1 MDLSTLIIAVLVAAS
16 TSIIG
21 VFLVLRKMSMM
32 TDAISHTVLL
42 GIVLAYL
49 VVGNL
54 NSPLLVI
61 GATVIGVVTVYLIEL
76 LIRTNKTTKD
86 AAIGVVFPLLF
97 SIAIVII
104 NTKFRNTHLDIDA
117 VLLGKL
123 EIAVFDRLIIFGKDI
138 GPKSLY
144 MLLLVLILN
153 VSFILIFYKELKIV
167 SFDSALATVLGF
179 SVGLIHYLLMTLISF
194 TAVVAFDAVGSIL
207 VIALMVGPVVTALLI
222 TKDLIKTIVYTLII
236 GVLNSVLGYSFAYF
250 YDLTISGTIATFTLI
265 TFLTVFIFAPKK
277 GLISIMVR
285 RNKQKYQFALMNLL
299 YHIINHEN
307 EDLDYKLS
315 VEIIQEDFR
324 LNDRFFNK
332 IIQLGLKTKT
342 IERQLDK
349 VRLTKHGRE
358 AFTSF
363 CKDNNLCLLG
373 VNYE

>member
-222 TKDLIKTIVYTLII
+222 TKDLVKTIVYTLII
-236 GVLNSVLGYSFAYF
+236 GVLNSVLGYGFAYF

-265 TFLTVFIFAPKK
+265 TFLAVFIFAPKK